1 MNPRRPYDVHYTS
14 FTNMLNRQLAT
25 SLASVILF
33 EEEVR
38 RSKDAAEAYV
48 LEQEQLTQQ
57 LAIQTSRLRR
67 MTELSPLGMFLISP
81 DGILQEAN
89 ERYYEM
95 TGLPRSDAEELSWMN
110 CVMESS
116 RETLESGWKRLTVER
131 LPWSDELQ
139 LKKTTTR
146 PMPSQ
151 SEPMEHWCL
160 FTAQP
165 EFGSGGSL
173 RSIMGSITDISH
185 LKWAQGLQDQRLRE
199 AEETRRQQNE
209 FIDITSHEM
218 RNPLT
223 AILQSAEDISTTL
236 DECRTKAIVPSIDV
250 VESCLDAANT
260 ISLCVQ
266 HQKSIVD
273 DILTISVSVFIA
285 S

>member
-1 MNPRRPYDVHYTS
+1 
-14 FTNMLNRQLAT
+14 MLNRQLAT

-38 RSKDAAEAYV
+38 RSRDAAEAYA
-48 LEQEQLTQQ
+48 LEQEQLAQQ

-95 TGLPRSDAEELSWMN
+95 TGLPRTDSEELSWMN
-110 CVMESS
+110 CIMESS
-116 RETLESGWKRLTVER
+116 RKCLEQGWKRLTVEH

-139 LKKTTTR
+139 LKKSTMR
-146 PMPSQ
+146 PMNLN
-151 SEPMEHWCL
+151 SEPIENWCL

-165 EFGSGGSL
+165 EFGSNGSL

-218 RNPLT
+218 RSEFSSDL
-223 AILQSAEDISTTL
+223 
-236 DECRTKAIVPSIDV
+236 
-250 VESCLDAANT
+250 
-260 ISLCVQ
+260 
-266 HQKSIVD
+266 H
-273 DILTISVSVFIA
+273 IA
-285 S
+285 TC